1 MDIADRRRWIPAVR
15 FVRWKDVQRQDDTHM
30 TGVST
35 VVMTIKTATATALV
49 RRFPAG
55 DPADIM
61 AVIGKKNRS

>member
-1 MDIADRRRWIPAVR
+1 
-15 FVRWKDVQRQDDTHM
+15 M

-49 RRFPAG
+49 RRSPAG